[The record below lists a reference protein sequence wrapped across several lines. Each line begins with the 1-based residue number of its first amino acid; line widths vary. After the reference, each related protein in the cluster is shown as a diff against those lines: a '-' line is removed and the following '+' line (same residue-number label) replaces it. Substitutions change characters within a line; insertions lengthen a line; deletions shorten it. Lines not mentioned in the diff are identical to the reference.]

1 VVGGG
6 VNNTR
11 TVADLLAENDRLTEL
26 VASLARE
33 RDAALAEA
41 EIFEMYAKAHQRER
55 MRENARANEAE
66 ARVEELEA
74 ANEDAYQEGRFNDLD
89 D

>member
-1 VVGGG
+1 
-6 VNNTR
+6 
-11 TVADLLAENDRLTEL
+11 
-26 VASLARE
+26 
-33 RDAALAEA
+33 
-41 EIFEMYAKAHQRER
+41 